1 MDRVYS
7 AGCHLVWRA
16 HPSHWRHLQMETDP
30 TSGQWRRDGTVEGWG
45 SAVMARLSL
54 LAALPSDSSTSIS
67 LFHPPSSCR
76 FLTKRQEQEL
86 AAVWESIK
94 GISRKGTQLWSQGLR
109 QLTKA
114 LPNLS

>member
-1 MDRVYS
+1 
-7 AGCHLVWRA
+7 
-16 HPSHWRHLQMETDP
+16 METDP

-45 SAVMARLSL
+45 AAVMARLSL

-67 LFHPPSSCR
+67 LFHTPSSCR

-86 AAVWESIK
+86 AAVRESIK

-114 LPNLS
+114 LANLS